1 MRMFNFEKLQ
11 VWQKSKDLVIQ
22 IYKVTK
28 YYPKEEL
35 YGLTSQLRRAAIS
48 VSSNLAEGSSRKT
61 GKDMA
66 YFTTLAYSSLME
78 VMNQLIISYE
88 LAYLPERE
96 YLEFRSTIEEIG
108 RMLNALRNSQEKF
121 SWLSDFR

>member
-121 SWLSDFR
+121 S